1 MLKESIV
8 LRRLTSEELIKVH
21 SKKFN
26 AVLMGNLD
34 NDNGYVHD
42 RFKIVNQKELN
53 DKIIK
58 KLKEEKLTE
67 DGQSI
72 MLGMFYSKMVITALA
87 EDTFS
92 VNSKYVH
99 IEANSFK
106 FDTVKNDFIDLLIP
120 SFEYRYKNELNKF
133 LDKDEVKAQ
142 GISLYLYAL
151 TNPVLKQIGFNQVDF
166 FRNSLKEKVRN

>member
-72 MLGMFYSKMVITALA
+72 MLGMFYS
-87 EDTFS
+87 
-92 VNSKYVH
+92 
-99 IEANSFK
+99 
-106 FDTVKNDFIDLLIP
+106 
-120 SFEYRYKNELNKF
+120 
-133 LDKDEVKAQ
+133 
-142 GISLYLYAL
+142 
-151 TNPVLKQIGFNQVDF
+151 
-166 FRNSLKEKVRN
+166 